1 MYNHAHKSL
10 TGVKMNQTK
19 QKPGLKA
26 QSMQGEA
33 IRRNVLLDQISID
46 YYRKIGGGNISLGLR
61 MVARRC
67 IVAQENAY

>member
-1 MYNHAHKSL
+1 M
-10 TGVKMNQTK
+10 TQTK

-26 QSMQGEA
+26 QAMQGEA

-61 MVARRC
+61 MVARRG
-67 IVAQENAY
+67 IVAAENAY